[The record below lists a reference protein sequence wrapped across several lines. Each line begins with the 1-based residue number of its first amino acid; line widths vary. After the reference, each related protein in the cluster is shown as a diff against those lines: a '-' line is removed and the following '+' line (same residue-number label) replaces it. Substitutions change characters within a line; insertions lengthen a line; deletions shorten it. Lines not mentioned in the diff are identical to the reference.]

1 MDLVLPIKNNMKIE
15 KEQIIKALEDK
26 KVICW
31 SDLLE
36 KLDLLPLFKKYQ
48 EERNKQYSIHQIFM
62 GKTLLDWIEEILKAR
77 IVKSKDKRISG
88 LKEQH
93 KLAALFFDAL
103 QSMPTESK
111 EDIDYMLL
119 EDL

>member
-1 MDLVLPIKNNMKIE
+1 MIISKEKIIE
-15 KEQIIKALEDK
+15 ALEDK

-48 EERNKQYSIHQIFM
+48 KEHKKQYSIQQVFM
-62 GKTLLDWIEEILKAR
+62 GKTLINWVNEILKAR
-77 IVKSKDKRISG
+77 IVKSKDKRING
-88 LKEQH
+88 LKEH
-93 KLAALFFDAL
+93 YKLVQFSWDAL
-103 QSMPTESK
+103 QSMPTTCK
-111 EDIDYMLL
+111 KDIDYMEL

>member
-1 MDLVLPIKNNMKIE
+1 MIINKEKIIE
-15 KEQIIKALEDK
+15 ALEDK

-36 KLDLLPLFKKYQ
+36 KLDLLPLWKKYQ
-48 EERNKQYSIHQIFM
+48 KEHNKQYSIHQIFM

-88 LKEQH
+88 LKEQYR
-93 KLAALFFDAL
+93 LAALSLDAL

-111 EDIDYMLL
+111 EDIDYMEL

>member
-1 MDLVLPIKNNMKIE
+1 MKIE
-15 KEQIIKALEDK
+15 YNKIYEAVQDE
-26 KVICW
+26 KVISW

-48 EERNKQYSIHQIFM
+48 KEHNKQYSINQIFM

-77 IVKSKDKRISG
+77 IVKSKDKRVKH
-88 LKEQH
+88 LVEKYR
-93 KLAALFFDAL
+93 LAALSLDAL

-119 EDL
+119 EDID

>member
-1 MDLVLPIKNNMKIE
+1 MKIE
-15 KEQIIKALEDK
+15 YNKIYEAVKDE
-26 KVICW
+26 KVISW

-48 EERNKQYSIHQIFM
+48 KEHNKQYSINQIFM

-77 IVKSKDKRISG
+77 IVKSKDKRVKH
-88 LKEQH
+88 LVEKYR
-93 KLAALFFDAL
+93 LAALSLDAL

-119 EDL
+119 EDID

>member
-1 MDLVLPIKNNMKIE
+1 MALLIKNNMKIE

-36 KLDLLPLFKKYQ
+36 NLDLLPLFEKYQ
-48 EERNKQYSIHQIFM
+48 KDNNQTYRINQIFM
-62 GKTLLDWIEEILKAR
+62 GKTLLGWIEEILKAR
-77 IVKSKDKRISG
+77 IVKSKDKRVKY
-88 LKEQH
+88 LTNNY
-93 KLAALFFDAL
+93 KLSALSLDAL
-103 QSMPTESK
+103 HSMPTESK

>member
-1 MDLVLPIKNNMKIE
+1 MIINKK
-15 KEQIIKALEDK
+15 QIIDALEDK
-26 KVICW
+26 KVISW
-31 SDLLE
+31 SDLLV
-36 KLDLLPLFKKYQ
+36 KLELLPLFEKYQ
-48 EERNKQYSIHQIFM
+48 EEHKKQYSINQIFM

-77 IVKSKDKRISG
+77 IIKSKDKRVKY
-88 LKEQH
+88 LTNKY

-119 EDL
+119 KDL

>member
-1 MDLVLPIKNNMKIE
+1 MAHLIKNNMKIE

-36 KLDLLPLFKKYQ
+36 NLDLLPLFEKYQ
-48 EERNKQYSIHQIFM
+48 EEHNKQYSINQISV
-62 GKTLLDWIEEILKAR
+62 GKTLLGWIEEILKAR
-77 IVKSKDKRISG
+77 IVKSKDKRVKH
-88 LKEQH
+88 LTNND
-93 KLAALFFDAL
+93 KLAALNLDAL
-103 QSMPTESK
+103 HSMPTESK